1 MDRSLRGASLVAL
14 DLLVLYTVGLP
25 SYTCQQHSSK
35 RQASAFEDPKIETS
49 QTTDYFHA
57 EDCISAPLIVLVAGR
72 LSSFLPFL
80 AHRHATVTGPLP
92 SLHCDLIPVATISSQ
107 YGFNST
113 TTHCPGPGTSKA
125 R

>member
-49 QTTDYFHA
+49 QTTDFFHA
-57 EDCISAPLIVLVAGR
+57 EDCISTPLILLVAGR

-92 SLHCDLIPVATISSQ
+92 ISPLRPHPSRHHLISIWIQQHHHPLPRT
-107 YGFNST
+107 GN
-113 TTHCPGPGTSKA
+113 K
-125 R
+125 